1 MARSSESHALYFYK
15 LFAAHDDG
23 GGEEQLVRPFIY
35 LINRPKKRKWL
46 SASMVVIAA
55 STTVFFEIAIAHT
68 WPHIPL
74 RLVPPGE
81 YPAHAL

>member
-1 MARSSESHALYFYK
+1 MRSIFIMYVRALPDY
-15 LFAAHDDG
+15 AAHDNG
-23 GGEEQLVRPFIY
+23 GVEEQLVRPFIH
-35 LINRPKKRKWL
+35 LINRPKKMKWI

-55 STTVFFEIAIAHT
+55 STTVFFENAIAHT